1 MCCRD
6 CSGAVPELPR
16 VYYMRG
22 GWKKILNI
30 FGRTAK
36 SAGKPAAIAFVDYEH
51 WFISMQR
58 MYGERP
64 DIRAWRAEISKD
76 YNVKDIL
83 FFGDFSNQ
91 SLRSD
96 IPRIREVSSS
106 IIETQNA
113 SAYHKKDHTD
123 FIMLDHI
130 YQRVMTYGDDTDVF
144 IIFSGDGHFSSVA
157 SFLVNRCEKKV
168 VVYGVRDCLSNQLAN
183 TASVAFEWPAEK
195 PRYSRAQAERLGA
208 ERRAARAES
217 IAYNAGSN
225 VRSGDASNAADRVS
239 NARLDRASARS
250 DAASDAAESRM
261 TGRNVD
267 AEKVL
272 DSERSDTV
280 KKATATRS
288 RRNAAAKNSSES
300 ESAEAQK
307 PARQAAVEKA
317 AADSAAAAQSSGK
330 NGSNGSRSKKGG
342 SEKSAGSDKT
352 GGSEKNNPDKRS
364 PAGNKPEKNGSE
376 KSGSEKSS
384 SEKNGSVRNSP
395 ENKPDKKGGSVKN
408 GASAEGTVEK
418 NTVSENSRSGKKQQG
433 GRKGDEKASQSGADS
448 AASDSSNGMKAG
460 GRMSKK
466 TSDGKTA
473 NEADTR
479 NAESAERT
487 NNSVKTNNSGKTNGS
502 GRKTSGSDSSRNS
515 AAAKA
520 DCPARGKAD
529 SSNTSG
535 RTAASDGK
543 NTSGAAKKSD
553 VTKTSGGSKNS
564 DRPDAGSGATPR
576 GGRRTGA
583 AELSR
588 ASGGTGAEARL
599 EAELRRMGGSDDGFF
614 TYYRDI
620 LKNIRFYE
628 KNNTGKTN
636 FRATYS
642 GTVDSVCTYYHHD
655 RSVISVALDRMA
667 ERGYITLGSGFTK
680 GSKAVTVNWDKAKAD
695 GLSD

>member
-36 SAGKPAAIAFVDYEH
+36 STGKPAAIAFVDYEH

-225 VRSGDASNAADRVS
+225 VRPGDASNAADRVS

-300 ESAEAQK
+300 EPAEAQK
-307 PARQAAVEKA
+307 PARQAAVEKTA
-317 AADSAAAAQSSGK
+317 AASAAAAQSIGK
-330 NGSNGSRSKKGG
+330 NGSDGDNSG
-342 SEKSAGSDKT
+342 KSADTDKT
-352 GGSEKNNPDKRS
+352 GGSEKKNSPDKRS
-364 PAGNKPEKNGSE
+364 PEGNKPEK
-376 KSGSEKSS
+376 
-384 SEKNGSVRNSP
+384 
-395 ENKPDKKGGSVKN
+395 KGGPLKN

-433 GRKGDEKASQSGADS
+433 GRKGGEKASQSGADS
-448 AASDSSNGMKAG
+448 AAADSSNGVKTGG
-460 GRMSKK
+460 GRRSKK

-473 NEADTR
+473 NEAGTR
-479 NAESAERT
+479 NAEPAERT

-564 DRPDAGSGATPR
+564 DRPDAKNSDRPDAGSGATSR

-599 EAELRRMGGSDDGFF
+599 EAELRRMGGGDDGFF

-680 GSKAVTVNWDKAKAD
+680 GSKTVTVNWDKAKAD

>member
-1 MCCRD
+1 
-6 CSGAVPELPR
+6 
-16 VYYMRG
+16 MRG

-113 SAYHKKDHTD
+113 TAYHKKDHTD

-195 PRYSRAQAERLGA
+195 PRYSRAQAERMGA

-217 IAYNAGSN
+217 FAYNAGSN
-225 VRSGDASNAADRVS
+225 VRPGDASNAADRVS

-250 DAASDAAESRM
+250 DAASAAAESRM

-307 PARQAAVEKA
+307 PARQAAVEKTA
-317 AADSAAAAQSSGK
+317 ASAAAAQSSGK
-330 NGSNGSRSKKGG
+330 NGSDDNSG
-342 SEKSAGSDKT
+342 KSADTDKT
-352 GGSEKNNPDKRS
+352 GGSEKKRSPDKRS
-364 PAGNKPEKNGSE
+364 PDKRSPEGNKPEK
-376 KSGSEKSS
+376 
-384 SEKNGSVRNSP
+384 
-395 ENKPDKKGGSVKN
+395 KGGPLKN
-408 GASAEGTVEK
+408 GASSEGTVEK
-418 NTVSENSRSGKKQQG
+418 NTVSENSRSSKKRQG

-448 AASDSSNGMKAG
+448 ASSDSSNGMKAG

-487 NNSVKTNNSGKTNGS
+487 NNSVKTNNSGKTNSS

-529 SSNTSG
+529 SSKTSG

-543 NTSGAAKKSD
+543 NTSGAAKRSD
-553 VTKTSGGSKNS
+553 VTKTSGGSKKP
-564 DRPDAGSGATPR
+564 DRPDAGSGVTPR
-576 GGRRTGA
+576 GGRRTGT
-583 AELSR
+583 AEPSR

-680 GSKAVTVNWDKAKAD
+680 GSKTVTVNWDKAKAD

>member
-1 MCCRD
+1 M
-6 CSGAVPELPR
+6 PR

-113 SAYHKKDHTD
+113 TAYHKKDHTD

-195 PRYSRAQAERLGA
+195 PRYSRAQAERMGA

-217 IAYNAGSN
+217 FAYNAGSN
-225 VRSGDASNAADRVS
+225 VRPGDASNAADRVS

-250 DAASDAAESRM
+250 DAASAAAESRM

-307 PARQAAVEKA
+307 PARQAAVEKTA
-317 AADSAAAAQSSGK
+317 ASAVAAQSSGK
-330 NGSNGSRSKKGG
+330 NGSDGDNSG
-342 SEKSAGSDKT
+342 KSADTDKT
-352 GGSEKNNPDKRS
+352 GGSEKKRSPDKRS
-364 PAGNKPEKNGSE
+364 PEGNKPEK
-376 KSGSEKSS
+376 
-384 SEKNGSVRNSP
+384 
-395 ENKPDKKGGSVKN
+395 KGGPLKN
-408 GASAEGTVEK
+408 GASSEGTVEK
-418 NTVSENSRSGKKQQG
+418 NTVSENSRSSKKRQG

-466 TSDGKTA
+466 TSDGKIA
-473 NEADTR
+473 KEADTR

-487 NNSVKTNNSGKTNGS
+487 NNSVKTNNSGKTNSS

-529 SSNTSG
+529 SSKTSG

-543 NTSGAAKKSD
+543 NTSGAAKRSD
-553 VTKTSGGSKNS
+553 VTNTSGGSKNS
-564 DRPDAGSGATPR
+564 DRPDAGSGVTPR

-583 AELSR
+583 AEPSR

-680 GSKAVTVNWDKAKAD
+680 GSKTVTVNWDKAKAD